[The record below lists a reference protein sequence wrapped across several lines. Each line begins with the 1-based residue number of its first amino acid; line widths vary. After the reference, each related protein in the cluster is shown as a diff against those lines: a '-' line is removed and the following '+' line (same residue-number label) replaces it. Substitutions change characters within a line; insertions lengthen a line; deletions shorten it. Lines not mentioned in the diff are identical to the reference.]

1 MPPEEEKKEVQEE
14 KPKSKKLLIIIPLL
28 LVLLGGGGAG
38 AYFKFFRTP
47 DEGTQE
53 KKQIENAAYYE
64 MDTFMVNLADQGGKY
79 FLKAAI
85 KLKVSSPGVMEEC
98 KSRNFEIRDLVLTL
112 LTSKESD
119 EVMRSEDKLVLKK
132 QIMETLNHILQ
143 KGQALDVYFTDFLVQ

>member
-1 MPPEEEKKEVQEE
+1 MPPEEEQKEVQE
-14 KPKSKKLLIIIPLL
+14 KPKSKKLLIIILLL

-38 AYFKFFRTP
+38 AYFKFFKTP
-47 DEGTQE
+47 DEGAQE
-53 KKQIENAAYYE
+53 KKQIENTAYYE
-64 MDTFMVNLADQGGKY
+64 MDTFMVNLADQGGKH

-119 EVMRSEDKLVLKK
+119 EVMRPEDKLVLKK